1 MVCLLERIIE
11 WKYGREVLL
20 MKVSVEKPT
29 TEELQKLNLF
39 SWPIW
44 ECQPSTF
51 DWHYDEQ
58 ETCYILE
65 GKVTVETDAGSV
77 SFEKGDLVVFPKGLS
92 CKWVVHEKV
101 SKHYKFG

>member
-1 MVCLLERIIE
+1 
-11 WKYGREVLL
+11 

-29 TEELQKLNLF
+29 SEQLEKLNVF

-44 ECQPSTF
+44 ECEPSSF

-65 GKVTVETDAGSV
+65 GKVSVETSTEKVTFG
-77 SFEKGDLVVFPKGLS
+77 KGDLVIFPQGLS
-92 CKWVVHEKV
+92 CKWTVHEKIR
-101 SKHYKFG
+101 KHYNFG